1 MLIQFVCLQIFFFS
15 NLLAFPQIQ
24 DVEDEVFG
32 VYESEY
38 EESNDVEIDVLNDA
52 FGDNGVETDLED
64 DVFGNF
70 VNCSTLE
77 GFRWVFIQ
85 LYNLNSILDW
95 LRICILF
102 TVVFEAQNVVLK
114 VTMWALL
121 RHFVKAQICSL
132 IKEEVSQANKGISIK
147 VSHTI

>member
-77 GFRWVFIQ
+77 GFR
-85 LYNLNSILDW
+85 
-95 LRICILF
+95 
-102 TVVFEAQNVVLK
+102 
-114 VTMWALL
+114 
-121 RHFVKAQICSL
+121 
-132 IKEEVSQANKGISIK
+132 
-147 VSHTI
+147 

>member
-1 MLIQFVCLQIFFFS
+1 MKNNQFYSIPLAKMLIQFACLQIFFFS

-77 GFRWVFIQ
+77 GFR
-85 LYNLNSILDW
+85 
-95 LRICILF
+95 
-102 TVVFEAQNVVLK
+102 
-114 VTMWALL
+114 
-121 RHFVKAQICSL
+121 
-132 IKEEVSQANKGISIK
+132 
-147 VSHTI
+147 